1 MAGIIFDE
9 SLPPQQLALY
19 FNGTV
24 FLLFMNRRKKS
35 PEDAIIR
42 SKKARIFN
50 GPDKNL
56 KRTEAKI
63 WEDYKIS

>member
-1 MAGIIFDE
+1 MAGIISDE

-24 FLLFMNRRKKS
+24 FLLFMNRQKKVRKMRLLG
-35 PEDAIIR
+35 P
-42 SKKARIFN
+42 RIFN

-56 KRTEAKI
+56 ERTEAKI
-63 WEDYKIS
+63 